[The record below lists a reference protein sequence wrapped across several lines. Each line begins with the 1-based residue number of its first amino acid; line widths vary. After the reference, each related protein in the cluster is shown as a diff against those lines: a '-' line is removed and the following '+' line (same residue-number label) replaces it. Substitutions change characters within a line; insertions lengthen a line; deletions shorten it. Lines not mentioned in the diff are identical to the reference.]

1 MTKHL
6 VYLVGPPGVGKS
18 SVMAE
23 LTAGLHRVPYKDG
36 QLRYDGLYK
45 THAPPQ
51 TATPVGV
58 ELGARRNSFSGT
70 DALGMAV
77 QPHAVDWIGR
87 TAEPLVLG
95 EGARLGN
102 VGFLSAA
109 RLAGYT
115 LHLVHMTADPRTL
128 AARRLQRGSKQSPV
142 WIRGAETRAR
152 RIMDRMELDCDALW
166 LDVSNCTPSQAAAT
180 LLVSFP
186 ALEVLR

>member
-36 QLRYDGLYK
+36 QLKYDGLYK

-58 ELGARRNSFSGT
+58 ELGARRDSFSGT

-77 QPHAVDWIGR
+77 QPHAVEWIGR
-87 TAEPLVLG
+87 ATCPLVLG

-102 VGFLSAA
+102 AGFLHAA
-109 RLAGYT
+109 RSAGYT
-115 LHLVHMTADPRTL
+115 LHLVHLSADPHTL
-128 AARRLQRGSKQSPV
+128 AARRFQRGSKQSEV
-142 WIRGAETRAR
+142 WIRGAETRAQ
-152 RIMDRMELDCDALW
+152 RIMERMELDAILHYLHTDHFTSEEIAITLVD
-166 LDVSNCTPSQAAAT
+166 LIPS
-180 LLVSFP
+180 
-186 ALEVLR
+186 LEVLR